1 MKQSNKLMEGLSTF
15 QWLIFFLANSIALP
29 IVIGGA
35 FQLSAPEIASL
46 MQRVFFVV
54 GISSFIQGMV
64 GHRLPLADGP
74 AGSWVSIFVILADI
88 SIQQGNVAR
97 DALPI
102 LESGILIAGLLLV
115 VLGTFKIVHKI
126 LFLFTP
132 LVTGTFLLILAL
144 QLSGVFLEGMFAV
157 NSKTN
162 TPDYGMAFIAFG
174 VFALIILMSNK
185 AKGFMK
191 SFAVLIGIL
200 IGWII
205 ALITG
210 KASLSIES
218 NPNFIEFPKLFAWGL
233 PEFNWG
239 IAITSILFTFLLIA
253 NTIAA
258 VTAVKQS
265 LEPGTN
271 HLENSIDRG
280 IFVGGISHF
289 LSGGFSSL
297 AVVPLPVTAGFIQI
311 TGQKKKRPFLIA
323 ALLLS
328 VLALIPSL
336 VQVLALL
343 PGPIANGALMA
354 SFINMI
360 GIALKSLTQAELTE
374 RRLTILGITFLISFG
389 LMFLPAGVF
398 DTLPSVL
405 QYIVSNGLLV
415 GTILVILF
423 EQLWKEKKLLEV
435 N

>member
-1 MKQSNKLMEGLSTF
+1 MKQNQKLLEGLSTL

-35 FQLSAPEIASL
+35 FQLSPPEIASL

-54 GISSFIQGMV
+54 GISSFLQGLI

-88 SIQQGNVAR
+88 SIQQGNSAK
-97 DALPI
+97 DALPN
-102 LESGILIAGLLLV
+102 LESGIFIAGLLLL
-115 VLGTFKIVHKI
+115 VLGTFKVIHKI

-144 QLSGVFLEGMFAV
+144 QLSGIFLEGMFSV
-157 NSKTN
+157 NPVTN
-162 TPDYGMAFIAFG
+162 TPDYGMALISFSVFG
-174 VFALIILMSNK
+174 LIILMSNK
-185 AKGFMK
+185 AKGFIK

-200 IGWII
+200 IGWFL

-210 KASLSIES
+210 KASLSLENNQS
-218 NPNFIEFPKLFAWGL
+218 FFEFPKLFAWGL
-233 PEFNWG
+233 PEVNWG
-239 IAITSILFTFLLIA
+239 IAITSILFTFLLVA

-258 VTAVKQS
+258 VTAVKQT
-265 LEPGTN
+265 LDPKTR

-280 IFVGGISHF
+280 IFVGGLSHF
-289 LSGGFSSL
+289 LSGGFSAL

-311 TGQKKKRPFLIA
+311 TGQKTKKPFLIA

-336 VQVLALL
+336 VQVLSLL

-360 GIALKSLTQAELTE
+360 GIALKSLTYAPLTE
-374 RRLTILGITFLISFG
+374 RRLTIIGITFLISFG
-389 LMFLPAGVF
+389 LMFLPAGIF
-398 DTLPSVL
+398 DTLPSIL

-415 GTILVILF
+415 GTIMIISF
-423 EQLWKEKKLLEV
+423 EQLWKEKKPV
-435 N
+435 RN